1 MNFDHLTEQQKE
13 EFKKDV
19 LKLSKPDNYIMDEEN
34 LEGYYKA
41 KIQILTH
48 ALHGA
53 ANLRDEYKMQLDAA
67 MKENTI
73 LKEQIHKLK
82 SNG

>member
-19 LKLSKPDNYIMDEEN
+19 LKLSKPDNYIMDEED

-53 ANLRDEYKMQLDAA
+53 ANLRDEYKMQLEAA
-67 MKENTI
+67 MKENI
-73 LKEQIHKLK
+73 LLKEENRRLT
-82 SNG
+82 NN